1 MSWMNILKKDL
12 TSEQKS
18 ETDAYVASQDSITVR
33 KSHAT
38 LVEETWVCQGVRLCE
53 EELRHTLKKSIRISW
68 NIGGLIR

>member
-33 KSHAT
+33 KVMQH
-38 LVEETWVCQGVRLCE
+38 L
-53 EELRHTLKKSIRISW
+53 LKKLGFVKGFDCAKK
-68 NIGGLIR
+68 N

>member
-33 KSHAT
+33 KVMQH
-38 LVEETWVCQGVRLCE
+38 L
-53 EELRHTLKKSIRISW
+53 LKKLGFVKGSVGRRSIEAYLEEKYPDKLEHWRSY
-68 NIGGLIR
+68 